1 LPLVKHKESI
11 QEMNRD
17 EEISNDNLILTS
29 NTNTV
34 TLTSIEATKTI
45 ENNSEIYNSEDSK
58 LMGEE
63 VSL

>member
-1 LPLVKHKESI
+1 MPLVKHKESI